1 MLPIAVNI
9 FNKVQDTK
17 LKSLRLSDFRAT
29 KDDNSSDISAAL
41 DKLELLLNDGRSPV
55 LSAIKQTG
63 KYSTEPLPDTLREYE
78 LSVKGGLKEN
88 PIDAG
93 SYKRDNRRLKGLHA
107 ELSQI
112 KTLHIEVNITIA
124 ERFPT
129 LCPLKGKPQF
139 FTPFW
144 TRRRY
149 TAYLNKSVK
158 N

>member
-17 LKSLRLSDFRAT
+17 AQSLRLSDYSSVTEA
-29 KDDNSSDISAAL
+29 SASDITASL

-63 KYSTEPLPDTLREYE
+63 KYSTEPLPDTLKEYE

-93 SYKRDNRRLKGLHA
+93 GFKRDNRRLKGLHA

-112 KTLHIEVNITIA
+112 KTEIQSIQ
-124 ERFPT
+124 ERLNEEAKSLEADKFG
-129 LCPLKGKPQF
+129 KGPK
-139 FTPFW
+139 
-144 TRRRY
+144 
-149 TAYLNKSVK
+149 K
-158 N
+158 